1 MVLIISDI
9 KGSGN
14 GQRLIITGHKSIG
27 SIRSNSEGTHEKVY
41 KVYKVVSGNF
51 KDINNNPLPGKIK
64 VLEGK
69 PEEYHTRG
77 NTPEKAE
84 LIFVEK
90 KEKISDI

>member
-41 KVYKVVSGNF
+41 KVVSGNF
-51 KDINNNPLPGKIK
+51 KLYK
-64 VLEGK
+64 
-69 PEEYHTRG
+69 
-77 NTPEKAE
+77 
-84 LIFVEK
+84 
-90 KEKISDI
+90 S

>member
-1 MVLIISDI
+1 MVLIISDT

-27 SIRSNSEGTHEKVY
+27 SIRSNSKGTHEM
-41 KVYKVVSGNF
+41 VYKVVSGNF

-69 PEEYHTRG
+69 SEEYHIRG

-90 KEKISDI
+90 KEKISEI